1 MTFSLKKE
9 HILLFLVLTVAI
21 FFRFY
26 KIDSLPGGLFPDEAA
41 NGEDALS
48 ILNGDTRAFYE
59 RGLGRE
65 ALYFYLLAISIKLFG
80 IGVWQIHIVSALIGI
95 LTILAG
101 YMLAK
106 ELFNSRVAFFAGIF
120 LATSYW
126 HTTLSRTG
134 FRAIL
139 LPLFSSLFFY
149 FILVCYKTKIKKN
162 RFIFATLAGI
172 SLALGLYTYPSFRF
186 MAVIMS
192 LMGSVLL
199 IFKRNALIENWKE
212 ICLGLLSFVV
222 VVAPLALYFMRQPDM
237 FFGRASYVSIFN
249 SDINKGDLAGTFFD
263 VLKKTILMFFT
274 KGDLNWRHNVSG
286 MSMINPF
293 ISLLFALGFTYS
305 FYKIIK
311 TRIKY
316 LFLVIWFLIMLFP
329 ALLTSE
335 GIPHG
340 LRVIGVLPVIF
351 YFPAIALD
359 KIIKRVQAQFPS
371 KYAKKSL
378 QTVVIAMLFLSA
390 AYNFYLYFGISAQSP
405 GFHYDY
411 RSDLT
416 IASAYINKRNKAE
429 TTYLVLDEYSVQTP
443 DFLTTQNNQPYK
455 LLRPYNLHE
464 LNAII
469 GDQVIFTQSTLS
481 STRYFSEN
489 YPEANIVNRSYNIF
503 KEEIMRVYEI

>member
-1 MTFSLKKE
+1 MKFSLKKE
-9 HILLFLVLTVAI
+9 HLLLFLVLAVAI

-48 ILNGDTRAFYE
+48 ILSGDTRAFYE

-80 IGVWQIHIVSALIGI
+80 IGVWQIHIVSALIG
-95 LTILAG
+95 LSTVLAT
-101 YMLAK
+101 YLLAK
-106 ELFNSRVAFFAGIF
+106 ELFNNRVAFFAGIF

-149 FILVCYKTKIKKN
+149 FILVCYKAKIKKN
-162 RFIFATLAGI
+162 RFIFAGLAGV

-186 MAVIMS
+186 MSVIMA
-192 LMGSVLL
+192 LMGVALL
-199 IFKRNALIENWKE
+199 IFRRRTVLKNWKE
-212 ICLGLLSFVV
+212 ISIGLLFFAIVIT
-222 VVAPLALYFMRQPDM
+222 PLALYFMRQPDM

-249 SDINKGDLAGTFFD
+249 PDINKGDFTGTLFD
-263 VLKKTILMFFT
+263 VLRKTILMFFT

-293 ISLLFALGFTYS
+293 RSLLFVLGFAHS
-305 FYKIIK
+305 LYKIIK
-311 TRIKY
+311 GR
-316 LFLVIWFLIMLFP
+316 LEHLLLVVWFPIMLLP
-329 ALLTSE
+329 ALLTAE

-340 LRVIGVLPVIF
+340 LRAIGVLPVIF
-351 YFPAIALD
+351 YFPAVILD
-359 KIIKRVQAQFPS
+359 KIIKKIQAQFPNE
-371 KYAKKSL
+371 YAKKSL
-378 QTVVIAMLFLSA
+378 QATLIAILFLSA

-405 GFHYDY
+405 NFHYDY

-416 IASAYINKRNKAE
+416 MTSTYINKRNKAE
-429 TTYLVLDEYSVQTP
+429 ATYLVLDEYSVQTP

-455 LLRPYNLHE
+455 LMRPYNLHE
-464 LNAII
+464 LNAVI

-481 STRYFSEN
+481 STKYFSEK
-489 YPEANIVNRSYNIF
+489 YPKANIINQSYNIF